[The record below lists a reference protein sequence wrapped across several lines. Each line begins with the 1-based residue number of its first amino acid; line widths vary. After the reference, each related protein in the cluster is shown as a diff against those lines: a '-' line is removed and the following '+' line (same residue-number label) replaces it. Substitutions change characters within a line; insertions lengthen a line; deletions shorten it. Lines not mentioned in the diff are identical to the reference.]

1 MKLSRFSSPIA
12 LGVASLSLGLIL
24 TLFITWQAGRINR
37 DALQAAVTQR
47 AEGLSAEISQ
57 RLRLYT
63 YGLRG
68 VRGHILTAGEEGT
81 SRAGF
86 LRYSQSR
93 DIDREFPGA
102 RGFGFIRRVAADQV
116 DDFVAQAR
124 ADGFADMEV
133 RQLTAQTGERYVIH
147 YTEPYERNHQ
157 AIGLDIASEMNRR
170 SAAVAAMYSGD
181 AQLTAP
187 ITLLQASVYHQQSFL
202 ILLPVYRTGLTP
214 ATEVER
220 VDTTIGW
227 SYVALLMQEVLKDLP
242 LEPRFFSL
250 ELFDVTDDQRI
261 NFFRSPKPAQTP
273 SSISFF
279 DSGSASQSLS
289 FDVLGRRWQLL
300 LQPTQAFARSVRRF
314 DSLQVFGLGFLVSML
329 SASLVSLL
337 AMARRRKRQ
346 MFLAHANLAALVE
359 NSTDA
364 IIGKTTDGVVTN
376 WNRGAEVMFGI
387 PVREAVGRRVV
398 ELIVP
403 SDLVGEEAMLIARL
417 RRNESISSFET
428 RRRHRDGRE
437 LQVSLAI
444 SPLCDDSG
452 EVAGISTTVRDISAQ
467 KAAEAEIRSL
477 LETQVAERTSE
488 LDEAH
493 RNLQN
498 ILDGLPMLV
507 GYWDRNLVNQL
518 ANHCYEEWFN
528 VAALSIPGMHM
539 RDLVG
544 PELLAEVTPAIEEA
558 LAGGY
563 PHFETTI
570 AERDGQPERHIVV
583 HYIPDTA
590 EGVVHGFYAIAHDI
604 TAYRV
609 MQNRHDQL
617 RQLLE
622 AVLNS
627 ASEVAIIAA
636 GLRGEITLFNT
647 GAERMLGYSNREVVG
662 WTNLLDF
669 HRPDELAARAEE
681 LQTELGVEVEGF
693 SVLSAVPERRGSDTR
708 HWTYVRKDDTELRV
722 SLAVTPIRDLLGEIE
737 GYLGIALDITAEQQS
752 RQRLLALSHQLQ
764 IAAEAAELGI
774 WRWNLGNDRLDWN
787 DRMFDL
793 YEQPLE
799 QRDQGIAEHH
809 WFERLHPDDRDEV
822 TRTLE
827 AAVAR
832 NERFEMYFRLLL
844 PSGKLRYIHCVALV
858 GKSADGGAIQVTGI
872 NRDVTGQR
880 EYEELIQREK
890 DIANAANV
898 AKSAFL
904 ANMSHEIRTPLNA
917 VLGMLQ
923 LVGRTSLDNRQRDYI
938 HKAHSAAK
946 SLLSLLNDILD
957 FSKID
962 SGKLELDLHP
972 FEPETLLRELAVVLS
987 GNQLEKDIE
996 ILFDVDPQIP
1006 RTLIG
1011 DSLRLRQIL
1020 INLAGNALKFTMR
1033 GHVTVAFH
1041 LLRRDAENV
1050 VLRISVKDTG
1060 IGISAEQLA
1069 RIFDGFVQGETS
1081 TSRRFGGTGLGL
1093 SISKRLVNLMG
1104 GELHVASEPG
1114 VGSHFWFEL
1123 AFASAS
1129 ELPLLPDRPAGL
1141 DLKVLVVDDNPLATE
1156 ILTRLIQ
1163 NIGWQVASAASGA
1176 EAIDL
1181 IAAARAAGEPYQ
1193 LVLMDWR
1200 MPGIDGVQTTER
1212 IGERLGDDT
1221 PVVVMVTAFGRE
1233 TLADLVQ
1240 LGAPFRDLLTKP
1252 VTPQQLLE
1260 SITRLFPIAQPL
1272 LSPPTAVRAKEVENE
1287 KDAGKEESPLAGLR
1301 ILVVEDNAMNRQVAE
1316 ELLTGAGA
1324 QVALAEGGGEALE
1337 KLQHD
1342 LFDVVIMDM
1351 QMPGIDGLE
1360 TTRRIRA
1367 QRRFAELPILAMTAN
1382 ASPADRQACIASGM
1396 NDHVSKPIDLTQVI
1410 PALLRLVTAKRS
1422 GPRALDVP
1430 AAEPAPRLIED
1441 ESRILQR
1448 FGGNR
1453 ALFARLIARFQPEV
1467 ERHLKELRTHL
1478 AAADTAGITASLHSF
1493 KGVAANMGAS
1503 ALANMLAALERRFK
1517 DHPAENGVQI
1527 LDTATLIALEHLAE
1541 QSTSILKALGG
1552 GEPQEAKRSLATKPV
1567 APVNPAPGAYDEQ
1580 LRNLNAM
1587 LAAGDLRAVQIV
1599 ETLCASQPRDHR
1611 LQAIAV
1617 QVQNLDFASAAQ
1629 ALTELIHN
1637 GDHS

>member
-1 MKLSRFSSPIA
+1 MKLSQFSSPSRLGA
-12 LGVASLSLGLIL
+12 LTFLLGLIL
-24 TLFITWQAGRINR
+24 TTLATWQVVRVNR
-37 DALQAAVTQR
+37 ENLAEAVAQR
-47 AEGLSAEISQ
+47 AERLRDEITQ

-68 VRGHILTAGEEGT
+68 ARGHFLTAGEDA
-81 SRAGF
+81 SRSAF
-86 LRYSQSR
+86 LLYSQSR
-93 DIDREFPGA
+93 DINTEFPGA
-102 RGFGFIRRVAADQV
+102 RGFGFVRRVPVEEEQK
-116 DDFVAQAR
+116 FIERAR
-124 ADGFADMEV
+124 AEGFVDMDV
-133 RQLTAQTGERYVIH
+133 LQLEPHDGERYVIQ
-147 YTEPYERNHQ
+147 YAEPFDRNHQ
-157 AIGLDIASEMNRR
+157 AVGFDVASEENRR
-170 SAAVAAMYSGD
+170 TAAVASMRTGQAHITG
-181 AQLTAP
+181 P
-187 ITLLQASVYHQQSFL
+187 ITLRQASGYHHQSFL
-202 ILLPVYRTGLTP
+202 ILLPVYRTGATP
-214 ATEVER
+214 ATEAER
-220 VDTTIGW
+220 EAATVGW

-242 LEPRFFSL
+242 VEPQFFSL
-250 ELFDVTDDQRI
+250 DLFDITNGERDIFYDSVGTQRVRTTADT
-261 NFFRSPKPAQTP
+261 RSAT
-273 SSISFF
+273 
-279 DSGSASQSLS
+279 AQSLS
-289 FDVLGRRWQLL
+289 FDILGRQWQME
-300 LQPTQAFARSVRRF
+300 LQPTPAFARSVQRVKPIQIF
-314 DSLQVFGLGFLVSML
+314 AFGML
-329 SASLVSLL
+329 LSVLTASLVNLL
-337 AMARRRKRQ
+337 ATARRRKRQ
-346 MFLAHANLAALVE
+346 MFLAQANLAALVK

-364 IIGKTTDGVVTN
+364 IIGKTLEGVITS
-376 WNRGAEVMFGI
+376 WSRGAELMFDI
-387 PVREAVGRRVV
+387 SAKDAVGQRVV
-398 ELIVP
+398 DLIVP
-403 SDLVGEEAMLIARL
+403 DALAEEEAMLMARL
-417 RRNESISSFET
+417 RRRESISSFET
-428 RRRHRDGRE
+428 RRRRRDGTE
-437 LQVSLAI
+437 LHVSLAL

-452 EVAGISTTVRDISAQ
+452 QIAGISTTVRDISAQ
-467 KAAEAEIRSL
+467 KAAEAEIRSV

-518 ANHCYEEWFN
+518 ANHCYEEWFS

-544 PELLAEVTPAIEEA
+544 PELLAEVTPAIEEV
-558 LAGGY
+558 LAGGH

-662 WTNLLDF
+662 WSSLLDF
-669 HRPDELAARAEE
+669 HRPDELAIRAQA
-681 LQTELGVEVEGF
+681 LQIELGIAVEGF

-708 HWTYVRKDDTELRV
+708 HWTYVRKDGSELRV

-737 GYLGIALDITAEQQS
+737 GYLGIALDVTAEQQS

-764 IAAEAAELGI
+764 IAADAAELGI
-774 WRWNLGNDRLDWN
+774 WRWNLESDRLDWN
-787 DRMFDL
+787 NRMFDL

-799 QRDQGIAEHH
+799 QRDQGIAKHH
-809 WFERLHPDDRDEV
+809 WFERLHPDDRDKV
-822 TRTLE
+822 TCTLD
-827 AAVAR
+827 AAVAQ
-832 NERFEMYFRLLL
+832 NERFEMDFRLLL

-858 GKSADGGAIQVTGI
+858 GKSADGSAIQMTGI
-872 NRDVTGQR
+872 NRDVTQQR

-938 HKAHSAAK
+938 HKAHAAAK

-962 SGKLELDLHP
+962 SGKLDLDLHP

-1020 INLAGNALKFTMR
+1020 INLAGNALKFTVR
-1033 GHVTVAFH
+1033 GHVIVAFH
-1041 LLRRDAENV
+1041 LLQRHTEHV
-1050 VLRISVKDTG
+1050 VLRISVDDTG
-1060 IGISAEQLA
+1060 IGISPEQQA

-1114 VGSHFWFEL
+1114 VGSRFWFEV

-1129 ELPLLPDRPAGL
+1129 ELPLLPGRPAGL
-1141 DLKVLVVDDNPLATE
+1141 DLKVLVVDDNPLAAE
-1156 ILTRLIQ
+1156 ILTKLIQ
-1163 NIGWQVASAASGA
+1163 SIGWQVGSAASGA

-1181 IAAARAAGEPYQ
+1181 VAAARAAGEPYQ

-1200 MPGIDGVQTTER
+1200 MPGIDGVQTTEC
-1212 IGERLGDDT
+1212 IDERLGDDT

-1233 TLADLVQ
+1233 TLADLVPR
-1240 LGAPFRDLLTKP
+1240 GAPFRDLLSKP

-1260 SITRLFPIAQPL
+1260 SITRLFPNFE
-1272 LSPPTAVRAKEVENE
+1272 SPPLPPPMKQ
-1287 KDAGKEESPLAGLR
+1287 DATEEAESPLAGLR

-1316 ELLTGAGA
+1316 ELLAGAGA

-1337 KLQHD
+1337 ILEHE

-1382 ASPADRQACIASGM
+1382 ASLADRQACIASGM
-1396 NDHVSKPIDLTQVI
+1396 NDHVSKPIDLAQVI
-1410 PALLRLVTAKRS
+1410 RALLRLVGADRS
-1422 GPRALDVP
+1422 GPLALAVP
-1430 AAEPAPRLIED
+1430 ATEPAERLIEE

-1467 ERHLKELRTHL
+1467 ERHLMEIRQHL
-1478 AAADTAGITASLHSF
+1478 ATADVAGITAALHSF

-1503 ALANMLAALERRFK
+1503 ALATMLATLERRFK
-1517 DHPAENGVQI
+1517 DDPATNCTQI
-1527 LDTATLIALEHLAE
+1527 LDTVTLAALEHLAA
-1541 QSTSILKALGG
+1541 QSTSILKALG
-1552 GEPQEAKRSLATKPV
+1552 ELPPTKPSALV
-1567 APVNPAPGAYDEQ
+1567 SPPPGAYGEQ
-1580 LRNLNAM
+1580 LHDLNAM

-1599 ETLCASQPRDHR
+1599 ETLCASQPHDHR

-1629 ALTELIHN
+1629 ALTELIHH